1 MKTNIEALQPDTVY
15 HIYNRGVNSENL
27 FKEERNYSYFL
38 NKYDRFVSPVA
49 DTYAYCLL
57 KNHFHILIRT
67 KGEKE
72 ILEFEKM
79 KREAS
84 PTEGFL
90 GKASLLAKPSL
101 NPSKII
107 SNAFASLFKSYA
119 QSINKAHRRTGTLF
133 EEPFRRI
140 AVNSDG
146 YFSRMIFY
154 IHFNPQKHGFISDF
168 RKYPH
173 SSYSSFFMSQE
184 SSLINKELV
193 LEWFGDVVKFKEFHN
208 LQSGPEDLKDLEWD

>member
-1 MKTNIEALQPDTVY
+1 MKTNIEPLLPDSIY

-57 KNHFHILIRT
+57 KNHFHLLIRT

-72 ILEFEKM
+72 ILEFERL

-84 PTEGFL
+84 PTL
-90 GKASLLAKPSL
+90 LQKASLEAKPSV

-154 IHFNPQKHGFISDF
+154 IHFNPQKHGFISDY

-173 SSYSSFFMSQE
+173 SSYSSFIMSQE
-184 SSLINKELV
+184 SSLINKKLV
-193 LEWFGDVVKFKEFHN
+193 LEWFGDVVKFKEFHKI
-208 LQSGPEDLKDLEWD
+208 QSGAEDFKDLEWD

>member
-1 MKTNIEALQPDTVY
+1 MKTNIEPLLPDSIY

-38 NKYDRFVSPVA
+38 NKYDRFVSPVV

-57 KNHFHILIRT
+57 KNHFHLLIRT

-72 ILEFEKM
+72 ILEFERM

-84 PTEGFL
+84 PTL
-90 GKASLLAKPSL
+90 LKKASLQAKPSL
-101 NPSKII
+101 DPSKII

-140 AVNSDG
+140 AVTSDG

-154 IHFNPQKHGFISDF
+154 IHFNPQKHGFTSDF
-168 RKYPH
+168 REYPH
-173 SSYSSFFMSQE
+173 SSYSGYFD
-184 SSLINKELV
+184 SLDNPRIQRKMV
-193 LEWFGDVVKFKEFHN
+193 LEYFGDVERFKEFHTI
-208 LQSGPEDLKDLEWD
+208 QSGFRDLEDHEWN